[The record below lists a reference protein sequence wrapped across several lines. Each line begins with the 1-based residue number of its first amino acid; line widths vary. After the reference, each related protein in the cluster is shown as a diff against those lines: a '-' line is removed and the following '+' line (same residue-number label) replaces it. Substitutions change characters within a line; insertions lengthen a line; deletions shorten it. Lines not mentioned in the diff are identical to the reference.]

1 MGAVSLDCTINI
13 MRDVWWMV
21 VWQTNTMA
29 TIDNS
34 KRLELDINAMQTFLQ
49 LTLLA
54 QSFVCGWWQAVTGMH
69 AQTANQGTMSIHLIY
84 FDALDHC
91 KKWKLQKI
99 VWIIIINK
107 NAAFRMPTVFTYRT
121 FV

>member
-1 MGAVSLDCTINI
+1 MDGCK
-13 MRDVWWMV
+13 
-21 VWQTNTMA
+21 TNKYN
-29 TIDNS
+29 DNNGQF
-34 KRLELDINAMQTFLQ
+34 KMFRLELDINAMQTFLQ